1 MSIAYAS
8 IQKNKLNADGHT
20 EYFIKVDYLGKSW
33 SIRKRYRDFSHFDD
47 VLKSQNIFL
56 LVDLPPRSWWNR
68 LDPDFLTKRQKL
80 LQSYLD
86 CLFCH
91 PLSPENSLVKEFLEV
106 DHQFLQNEIETFR
119 ENKKI
124 LEKKD
129 KLKEIVNNNSKK
141 LIVFDNP
148 VIKVKKTKYSSKSN
162 KSASVNSN
170 NNVNKSNN
178 NSFSSSLNSPT
189 NDRMFSLEGVRST
202 FRLSSSWGSVKSNS
216 GISPKATLVDLF
228 QNNSVNQPLSIAQQ
242 LTFDTFIH
250 SMNSITVKENYRL
263 SSDRSAAAFEFE
275 DKEDIRIISIF
286 NEPSISTTSKLTSIL
301 DNVGQDIRPL
311 LDNIKLKKHL
321 EDIDNS
327 DSLVVKNFKS

>member
-1 MSIAYAS
+1 
-8 IQKNKLNADGHT
+8 
-20 EYFIKVDYLGKSW
+20 
-33 SIRKRYRDFSHFDD
+33 
-47 VLKSQNIFL
+47 
-56 LVDLPPRSWWNR
+56 
-68 LDPDFLTKRQKL
+68 
-80 LQSYLD
+80 
-86 CLFCH
+86 LFCH

-148 VIKVKKTKYSSKSN
+148 IVTVKKTKYLSKLN
-162 KSASVNSN
+162 KSANVDSN

-202 FRLSSSWGSVKSNS
+202 FRLSSSWGSVKSSS
-216 GISPKATLVDLF
+216 GISPKTSLVDLF
-228 QNNSVNQPLSIAQQ
+228 RNNSVNQPLSIAQQ
-242 LTFDTFIH
+242 LTFETFIH
-250 SMNSITVKENYRL
+250 SMNSITSKENYRL
-263 SSDRSAAAFEFE
+263 SSDRSVVAFEFE

-286 NEPSISTTSKLTSIL
+286 NEPSFSTTSKLTSIL
-301 DNVGQDIRPL
+301 DNIGRDIRPL
-311 LDNIKLKKHL
+311 FDNIKMKKHL

-327 DSLVVKNFKS
+327 NSLVVKNFKS